1 MKNKILLS
9 MLAAFGLAAAQN
21 AKATTFANVSFLGG
35 SAQNTVNGRSYTTI
49 TTDQRWTRDKVY
61 VLDRITFV
69 ASGCTVT
76 IEPGTLVRG
85 EVYTVVGDTSDPTKP
100 SDPGTLVI
108 SNGAKLIA
116 NGTADAPII
125 FTSIDD
131 YNVPGGVE
139 TVPPYENYGITA
151 GSQVIN
157 GTTVNVVNG
166 QRALRSGG
174 ALVGL
179 PTAAEYSYSG
189 GTYVSSRS
197 YDGNTR
203 FDKDSLWGGIM
214 MCGRGRCAYGTY
226 TGVLNAGQLVDPSGS
241 ASLTN
246 NGGQGRQYL
255 EGLQAVG
262 VGAMYGGVDDTDNSG
277 CLRFVQNNYGG
288 YLLAVGK
295 EINGY
300 SLGAVGSG
308 TTIEFCE
315 SFNNADDDIECWGGK
330 VSPHHCIGAFGGD
343 DGYDTDQ
350 GFRGNVQYWVQIQN
364 DMDSETLNQT
374 TGRVVANIG
383 DNMCEIDGPE
393 PSTSDTGVTDMLPIT
408 FQTIANATLIGRGYG
423 AQGVTTGAANC
434 GPLCKNTGAL
444 RLYNSVIMDAVGGG
458 VAVAKSYN
466 TGNYFLND
474 NNGLYGDEGISTLGT
489 PTTGNEKYSSF
500 KGNIWY
506 RCALLEN
513 TNNTAANIRL
523 GTWTDPVAGGG
534 ADNAGYLFGYNG
546 KYSSSSN
553 GTDVSGVLTATAAG
567 QSGEGNQFNVNPGL
581 TVPLTHRLSGLDLRS
596 TASAAKNGG
605 ITLPNRGG
613 LVRADKDGNPVKFVG
628 AMRDSNWA
636 AGWSK
641 LATLGMFTSAS
652 TAVVP
657 TVTIEASGTN
667 PKVKFNT
674 LNGVLYSVEKSTD
687 NLQYTSIDVVT
698 GNGSATPAEVID
710 GTATIGAPVFY
721 RVIAL

>member
-1 MKNKILLS
+1 MKNKLLLTL
-9 MLAAFGLAAAQN
+9 LATLGMAASQN

-35 SAQNTVNGRSYTTI
+35 SAQNTINGRSYTTI
-49 TTDQRWTRDKVY
+49 STDQVWTRDKVY
-61 VLDRITFV
+61 ILDRITFI

-100 SDPGTLVI
+100 SDPGTLVV

-116 NGTADAPII
+116 NGTAEAPII

-151 GSQVIN
+151 GVAN
-157 GTTVNVVNG
+157 GITTVNG
-166 QRALRSGG
+166 QRTLRSGG
-174 ALVGL
+174 TPVGS
-179 PTAAEYSYSG
+179 PAGAEYSYSG
-189 GTYVSSRS
+189 GSYVSSRT
-197 YDGNTR
+197 YVDNTR

-214 MCGRGRCAYGTY
+214 MCGRGRVAYGTY
-226 TGVLNAGQLVDPSGS
+226 SGVLPSNGAVDPSGS
-241 ASLTN
+241 ATLTN

-262 VGAMYGGVDDTDNSG
+262 VGAMYGGLDDTDNSG

-288 YLLAVGK
+288 YLLAVAK

-300 SLGAVGSG
+300 SLGGVGSG

-330 VSPHHCIGAFGGD
+330 VSPRRCIGAFGGD
-343 DGYDTDQ
+343 DGFDTDQ
-350 GFRGNVQYWVQIQN
+350 GYRGNVQFWVQIQN
-364 DMDSETLNQT
+364 DMDASTINTT
-374 TGRVVANIG
+374 TGRVAANIG

-393 PSTSDTGVTDMLPIT
+393 PSTSDTGVTTMLPFT
-408 FQTIANATLIGRGYG
+408 FQTIANATMIGRGYG
-423 AQGVTTGAANC
+423 DKGVNQTGSVNC
-434 GPLCKNTGAL
+434 GPLMKNTGAL

-458 VAVAKSYN
+458 IAVQLAYN
-466 TGNYFLND
+466 GGNFLLND
-474 NNGLYGDEGISTLGT
+474 SNGLYGDDGIAASGT
-489 PTTGNEKYSSF
+489 ATTDNEKYSTF

-506 RCALLEN
+506 RCALLEVPS
-513 TNNTAANIRL
+513 NTAANIRL
-523 GTWTDPVAGGG
+523 GLWTNPTATGG
-534 ADNAGYLFGYNG
+534 ADNAGNLFGANG
-546 KYSSSSN
+546 KYAASAYV
-553 GTDVSGVLTATAAG
+553 DVSSVLTATG
-567 QSGEGNQFNVNPGL
+567 SGNQFNVDPGL

-596 TASAAKNGG
+596 TSDAARTGG
-605 ITLPNRGG
+605 VTLPNRGG
-613 LVRADKDGNPVKFVG
+613 LIRADAAGVPVKFVG
-628 AMRDSNWA
+628 AMRNSNWA

-641 LATLGMFTSAS
+641 LATLGMFAS
-652 TAVVP
+652 SSVAIIP
-657 TVTIEASGTN
+657 NVTIEASGNN

-674 LNGVLYSVEKSTD
+674 QSGVLYSVEKSTD

-698 GNGSATPAEVID
+698 GNGSNAEVTD
-710 GTATIGAPVFY
+710 GTATIGTPVFY
-721 RVIAL
+721 RVVAL